1 MAVLI
6 KDRKTERK
14 QGILFALPVAAGA
27 HIYAG
32 SLVSVNA
39 NGYVVPASDTAGH
52 AFLGVARKEADNS
65 AGADGARN
73 CEGYMAGLFEM
84 NSTGVTQADLA
95 AEAYVADDNTV
106 GTGIIAQPVN
116 VTGVVLERTPLS
128 AGGAHALAFTAA
140 GSLLAWGGGAG
151 VAASADGVYTL
162 TAPDGATIKAVVTF
176 ASLPVADQTDNIQ
189 LRRVRA
195 GRIIEIVSAGSIFLD
210 ISTPARS

>member
-1 MAVLI
+1 MAVLTR
-6 KDRKTERK
+6 DRKTERK

-32 SLVSVNA
+32 SLASVDA

-52 AFLGVARKEADNS
+52 AFLGIARKEADNS
-65 AGADGARN
+65 AGAAGDIN

-84 NSTGVTQADLA
+84 NSTGV
-95 AEAYVADDNTV
+95 
-106 GTGIIAQPVN
+106 
-116 VTGVVLERTPLS
+116 VLERTPLS
-128 AGGAHALAFTAA
+128 AGGAYALTFTAA
-140 GSLLAWGGGAG
+140 GSLLSWGGGSG
-151 VAASADGVYTL
+151 VAASADGAYTL
-162 TAPDGATIKAVVTF
+162 TAPDGSTVKAVVTF

-189 LRRVRA
+189 LRHVRA